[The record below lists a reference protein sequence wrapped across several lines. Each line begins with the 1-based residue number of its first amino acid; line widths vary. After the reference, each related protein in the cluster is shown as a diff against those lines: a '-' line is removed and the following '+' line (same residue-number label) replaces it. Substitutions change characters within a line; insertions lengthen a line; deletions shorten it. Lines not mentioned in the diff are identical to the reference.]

1 MTSKQIPRRLAAIF
15 YADVAGYSRL
25 TGADEDST
33 HRTLSAYLDC
43 VSDTITAHRGTVMH
57 YAGDAVLA
65 KFDAVVDALRCATKV
80 QGELAT
86 RNLTLPYERRLE
98 FRIGINLGD
107 VIEDRGDIYGDGVN
121 VAARLEGLADPGGVC
136 ISESVRT
143 AVGGRLKLGYEFLGE
158 QRVKNISEPV
168 KAYRVLLD
176 GASEVKAEM
185 TKPESPTLER
195 PDKPA
200 IAVLPF
206 DNLSADAEQEYFAD
220 GVTEDIITA
229 LSNVQSFFVIA
240 RNSTF
245 TYKGKAVDVKRVGR
259 ELGVHYVMEG
269 SVRKAGQR
277 VRVTAQ
283 LLDATTGQHIWADRY
298 DGALDDI
305 FDLQD
310 QITAT
315 VVGAIEPYLN
325 RAEFERVKQKRPDS
339 LDAYNLTLRGLQAM
353 NELTPEGTGR
363 ALELF
368 NEAIEVDPNYA
379 RAYVCA
385 SWCHRRHVQLR
396 GMTLSQEDK
405 KECTRLAEAALKADD
420 TDPYVLWQVATTRM
434 LVERDFDSATVLI
447 EQSLAINANSTR
459 AWSASGYLRCLL
471 GEPDAA
477 IESAERAI
485 RLSPLDP
492 SMWVPHGLI
501 ANAKLQLGDYE
512 TAVSFARKSIRL
524 HRYNLPVHH
533 ALIASYA
540 QLGRLDEA
548 REALRQL
555 HELEP
560 DLTLSRLEQIYPVAR
575 YQNLEAFLDG
585 LRRAGVK
592 D

>member
-1 MTSKQIPRRLAAIF
+1 MSSEQLPRKLAAIF

-25 TGADEDST
+25 TGADEDAT
-33 HRTLSAYLDC
+33 HRTLSAYLDLISESI
-43 VSDTITAHRGTVMH
+43 VAHRGTVMH

-65 KFDAVVDALRCATKV
+65 KFDAVVDALRCAAEV
-80 QGELAT
+80 QGGLAARNKELPDD
-86 RNLTLPYERRLE
+86 RKLQ
-98 FRIGINLGD
+98 FRIGLNLGD

-121 VAARLEGLADPGGVC
+121 VAARLEGLADPGGIC

-143 AVGGRLKLGYEFLGE
+143 AVGGRLKLVYEFLGE
-158 QRVKNISEPV
+158 QRVKNITEPV
-168 KAYRVLLD
+168 KAFKVLLD
-176 GASEVKAEM
+176 GVAEVKSEL

-195 PDKPA
+195 PSKPS

-206 DNLSADAEQEYFAD
+206 DNLSADPEQEYFAD

-229 LSNVQSFFVIA
+229 LSSVQSFFVIA

-259 ELGVHYVMEG
+259 ELGVHYVIEG

-283 LLDATTGQHIWADRY
+283 LLDAATGQHIWADRY
-298 DGALDDI
+298 DGALEDI

-325 RAEFERVKQKRPDS
+325 RAEFERIKQKRPDS
-339 LDAYNLTLRGLQAM
+339 LDAYDLTLRGLQAM
-353 NELTPEGTGR
+353 NELIPQSTAN
-363 ALELF
+363 ALKLF
-368 NEAIEVDPNYA
+368 EKAIEADPNYA

-396 GMTLSQEDK
+396 GMTLSDEAK
-405 KECTRLAEAALKADD
+405 GACIRLAEAALKLDD
-420 TDPYVLWQVATTRM
+420 TDPYVLWQVAMTRM
-434 LVERDFDSATVLI
+434 LVERDFDSGASLI

-459 AWSASGYLRCLL
+459 GWSASGYLRCLT
-471 GEPDAA
+471 GQPEAA
-477 IESAERAI
+477 IDSAERAI

-501 ANAKLQLGDYE
+501 AIAKMQLQDYQA
-512 TAVSFARKSIRL
+512 AVTFARKSIRL

-533 ALIASYA
+533 VLVASLA
-540 QLGRLDEA
+540 QLDQLDEA
-548 REALRQL
+548 GAALMQL
-555 HELEP
+555 LELEP
-560 DLTLSRLEQIYPVAR
+560 DLTLSRVQQIYPVAR
-575 YQNLEAFLDG
+575 YKNLDEFLEG
-585 LRRAGVK
+585 LRNAGLK
-592 D
+592 N

>member
-65 KFDAVVDALRCATKV
+65 KFDAVVDALRCATEV
-80 QGELAT
+80 QRELGA
-86 RNLTLPYERRLE
+86 RNQALPENRRLQ
-98 FRIGINLGD
+98 FRVGLNLGD

-121 VAARLEGLADPGGVC
+121 VAARLEALADPGGIC

-143 AVGGRLKLGYEFLGE
+143 AVGARLALGYEFLGE
-158 QRVKNISEPV
+158 QRVKNITEPV
-168 KAYRVLLD
+168 KAFNVILD
-176 GASEVKAEM
+176 GTAKTKAAMEG
-185 TKPESPTLER
+185 PESPTLAR

-220 GVTEDIITA
+220 GVTGDIIIA

-269 SVRKAGQR
+269 SVRKVGQK

-283 LLDATTGQHIWADRY
+283 LLDARTGQHIWADRY

-315 VVGAIEPYLN
+315 VVGAIEPHLN
-325 RAEFERVKQKRPDS
+325 RAEFERIKQKRPDS
-339 LDAYNLTLRGLQAM
+339 LDAYNLTLRGLEAM
-353 NELTPEGTGR
+353 NELNPDSTAN
-363 ALELF
+363 ALKLF
-368 NEAIEVDPNYA
+368 EKAIEADPNYA
-379 RAYVCA
+379 RAYACA
-385 SWCHRRHVQLR
+385 SWCYRRHVQLR
-396 GMTLSQEDK
+396 GMTLSRENQEK
-405 KECTRLAEAALKADD
+405 CIQLADAALKADD
-420 TDPYVLWQVATTRM
+420 TDPYIIWQVGLTRC
-434 LVERDFDSATVLI
+434 LVENDLETAKTLI
-447 EQSLAINANSTR
+447 DQSLAINSNSTR
-459 AWSASGYLRCLL
+459 VWATSATLRCIL
-471 GEPDAA
+471 GEPETA
-477 IESAERAI
+477 IDHAERAI

-492 SMWVPHGLI
+492 SMWVPHGII
-501 ANAKLQLGDYE
+501 ANAKVQLGDYE
-512 TAVSFARKSIRL
+512 AAAAYARRSIRL
-524 HRYNLPVHH
+524 HRYNLPAYH
-533 ALIASYA
+533 ALAASSA
-540 QLGRLDEA
+540 QLCQLEAA
-548 REALRQL
+548 RETVRQL
-555 HELEP
+555 LELDPE
-560 DLTLSRLEQIYPVAR
+560 LTVSRLEQLYPVAR
-575 YQNLEAFLDG
+575 YRNLQGFLDG
-585 LRRAGVK
+585 LRKAGLK

>member
-1 MTSKQIPRRLAAIF
+1 MTSEQLPRRLAAIF

-25 TGADEDST
+25 SGVDEDAT
-33 HRTLSAYLDC
+33 HRALSAYLDLI
-43 VSDTITAHRGTVMH
+43 SDTVIAHRGTVMH

-65 KFDAVVDALRCATKV
+65 RFEAVIDALRCAIEV
-80 QGELAT
+80 QNELVS
-86 RNLTLPYERRLE
+86 RNRDLPDGRRLE
-98 FRIGINLGD
+98 FRIGLNLGD

-121 VAARLEGLADPGGVC
+121 VAARLEGLADPGGIC

-143 AVGGRLKLGYEFLGE
+143 AVGGRLALGYEFLGE
-158 QRVKNISEPV
+158 QRVKNIAEPV
-168 KAYRVLLD
+168 KAFKVMLD
-176 GASEVKAEM
+176 GTAETKAAMEG
-185 TKPESPTLER
+185 PESPTLAR
-195 PDKPA
+195 PDMPA

-206 DNLSADAEQEYFAD
+206 DNLSADPEQEYFAD

-229 LSNVQSFFVIA
+229 LSSVQSFFVIA

-245 TYKGKAVDVKRVGR
+245 TYKGKAVDIKRVGR

-283 LLDATTGQHIWADRY
+283 LLDASTGQHIWADRY

-310 QITAT
+310 QITTT

-325 RAEFERVKQKRPDS
+325 RAEFERIKQKRPDS
-339 LDAYNLTLRGLQAM
+339 LDAYNLTLRGLQSM
-353 NELTPEGTGR
+353 NELNPDSTAR

-368 NEAIEVDPNYA
+368 IKAIEADPNYA

-396 GMTLSQEDK
+396 GMTLSEEDK
-405 KECTRLAEAALKADD
+405 SECIRLADAALKLDD
-420 TDPYVLWQVATTRM
+420 TDPYVLWQVAMTRM
-434 LVERDFDSATVLI
+434 LIERDLHSAELLI

-459 AWSASGYLRCLL
+459 GWSASGYLRCLL
-471 GEPDAA
+471 GQPEAA

-485 RLSPLDP
+485 RLSPVDP

-501 ANAKLQLGDYE
+501 ADAKLQLGDYD

-524 HRYNLPVHH
+524 HRDNLPVHH
-533 ALIASYA
+533 VLIASYA
-540 QLGRLDEA
+540 QLDQMKEASDAVRELLKLDPE
-548 REALRQL
+548 
-555 HELEP
+555 
-560 DLTLSRLEQIYPVAR
+560 TTISRLQEIFPVSG
-575 YQNLEAFLDG
+575 YKNLEGFLDG
-585 LRRAGVK
+585 LRKAGLPE
-592 D
+592 

>member
-1 MTSKQIPRRLAAIF
+1 MSSEQLPRRLAAIL

-25 TGADEDST
+25 TGIDEDAT
-33 HRTLSAYLDC
+33 HRTLSAYLDLISES
-43 VSDTITAHRGTVMH
+43 VAAHRGTVMH

-65 KFDAVVDALRCATKV
+65 KFDAVVDALRCAIEA
-80 QGELAT
+80 QGELAA
-86 RNLTLPYERRLE
+86 RNRQVPDERKLQ
-98 FRIGINLGD
+98 FRIGLNLGD

-121 VAARLEGLADPGGVC
+121 VAARLEGLADPGGIC

-158 QRVKNISEPV
+158 QRVKNIAEPV
-168 KAYRVLLD
+168 KAFKVLLD
-176 GASEVKAEM
+176 GVPETRREVAD
-185 TKPESPTLER
+185 PESPTLER
-195 PDKPA
+195 PSKPA

-206 DNLSADAEQEYFAD
+206 DNLSADPEQEYFAD

-229 LSNVQSFFVIA
+229 LSSVQSFFVIA

-259 ELGVHYVMEG
+259 ELGVHYVIEG

-298 DGALDDI
+298 DGALEDI

-325 RAEFERVKQKRPDS
+325 RAEFERIKQKRPDS
-339 LDAYNLTLRGLQAM
+339 LDAYELTLRGLQAM
-353 NELTPEGTGR
+353 NELTPGGN
-363 ALELF
+363 AKGLKLF
-368 NEAIEVDPNYA
+368 EEAIEADPNYA

-396 GMTLSQEDK
+396 GMTLSEEAK
-405 KECTRLAEAALKADD
+405 SECIRLADAALKLDD
-420 TDPYVLWQVATTRM
+420 TDPYVMWQVGLTR
-434 LVERDFDSATVLI
+434 LYVEEDLESATALI

-459 AWSASGYLRCLL
+459 AWSSSGSLRKIL
-471 GEPDAA
+471 GEPEAA
-477 IESAERAI
+477 IECAERAI

-501 ANAKLQLGDYE
+501 ATAKMQLRDYA
-512 TAVSFARKSIRL
+512 TAVTFARKSIRL

-533 ALIASYA
+533 VLVASLA
-540 QLGRLDEA
+540 QLDRLDEA
-548 REALRQL
+548 RRALSEL
-555 HELEP
+555 LELEP
-560 DLTLSRLEQIYPVAR
+560 DLTVTRLQQIYTVTR
-575 YQNLEAFLDG
+575 YKNLEGFLEG
-585 LRRAGVK
+585 LRKAGLSE
-592 D
+592 

>member
-1 MTSKQIPRRLAAIF
+1 MTSEHLPRRLAAIF

-25 TGADEDST
+25 TGADEDAT
-33 HRTLSAYLDC
+33 HRTLSTYLDLLSAA
-43 VSDTITAHRGTVMH
+43 VDEHRGTVMH

-65 KFDAVVDALRCATKV
+65 RFDAVLDALRCAASV
-80 QGELAT
+80 QNELAS
-86 RNLTLPYERRLE
+86 RNRDLPEARRLE
-98 FRIGINLGD
+98 FRIGLNLGD

-121 VAARLEGLADPGGVC
+121 VAARLEALAAPGGIC

-143 AVGGRLKLGYEFLGE
+143 AVGGRLALGYEFLGE
-158 QRVKNISEPV
+158 QRVKNIAEPV
-168 KAYRVLLD
+168 KAFKVLLE
-176 GASEVKAEM
+176 GTAE
-185 TKPESPTLER
+185 TKPETSRPESPTLER

-245 TYKGKAVDVKRVGR
+245 TYKGRPVDVKRVGR

-277 VRVTAQ
+277 IRVTAQ
-283 LLDATTGQHIWADRY
+283 LLDATTGQHVWADRY

-315 VVGAIEPYLN
+315 VVGAIEPHLN

-353 NELTPEGTGR
+353 NELTPEGAAK

-368 NEAIEVDPNYA
+368 HKAIEADPNYA

-385 SWCHRRHVQLR
+385 SWCYRRHVQLR
-396 GMTLSQEDK
+396 GMTLSEHEK
-405 KECTRLAEAALKADD
+405 NECIQLADAALKADD
-420 TDPYVLWQVATTRM
+420 TDPYVLWQVGMTRS
-434 LVERDFDSATVLI
+434 LVEADLESAITLTDR
-447 EQSLAINANSTR
+447 SLAINANSTR
-459 AWSASGYLRCLL
+459 AWSASGILRCIL
-471 GEPDAA
+471 GEPETA
-477 IESAERAI
+477 IEHAERGI

-492 SMWVPHGLI
+492 SMWVPHGII
-501 ANAKLQLGDYE
+501 ANAKMQLGEYE
-512 TAVSFARKSIRL
+512 AAAAYARKSIRL
-524 HRYNLPVHH
+524 HRYNLPAYHVL
-533 ALIASYA
+533 AASYA
-540 QLGRLDEA
+540 QLGQMEEA
-548 REALRQL
+548 RETLRQL
-555 HELEP
+555 LELEP
-560 DLTLSRLEQIYPVAR
+560 DLTISRLQQIYPLTR
-575 YQNLEAFLDG
+575 CRNLEGFLEG
-585 LRRAGVK
+585 LRKAGLAN
-592 D
+592 